1 MKNYY
6 IVLGI
11 PNVASEI
18 EIKKAYRK
26 GAMFWH
32 PDKNQS
38 LNAKE
43 KFIEIQEA
51 YEVLIDIEKRKFYD
65 SLLNAQQYKPESTF
79 KEKADDRSN
88 NQQQRPPSQNQS
100 HQRDYQKFED
110 WLNEIRKKAERKAS
124 MPFVDDIL
132 TESFHFLDK
141 YGWLIV
147 LIFLG
152 AVMIFALSIKK

>member
-1 MKNYY
+1 MKDYY
-6 IVLGI
+6 NILGI
-11 PNVASEI
+11 SKVASEI

-51 YEVLIDIEKRKFYD
+51 YEVLIDINKRNIYD
-65 SLLNAQQYKPESTF
+65 GLLKAQQVKSETIF
-79 KEKADDRSN
+79 KNNTDSSN
-88 NQQQRPPSQNQS
+88 NKQKQQSSRPNQEYQ
-100 HQRDYQKFED
+100 HDYQNFQE
-110 WLNEIRKKAERKAS
+110 WVNEIRKKAEQKAN
-124 MPFVDDIL
+124 MPLVDDIL

-141 YGWLIV
+141 YGWVILV
-147 LIFLG
+147 IFLS
-152 AVMIFALSIKK
+152 AFMIFALSIKK